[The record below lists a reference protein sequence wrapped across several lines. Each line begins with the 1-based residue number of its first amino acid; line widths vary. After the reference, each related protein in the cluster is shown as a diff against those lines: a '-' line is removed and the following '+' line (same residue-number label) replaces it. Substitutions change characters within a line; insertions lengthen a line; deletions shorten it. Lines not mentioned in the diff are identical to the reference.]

1 MRSED
6 SIRELPN
13 EVVEM
18 IRAELSAG
26 NSVEVKKE
34 RDNIVIVRLDRKLK
48 IKSPINSKI

>member
-1 MRSED
+1 MKRED
-6 SIRELPN
+6 SVPELP
-13 EVVEM
+13 EDVIEM